1 MNKIQT
7 LNAFWN
13 SFGLK
18 AYDETSVPEYI
29 TDDQGNKV
37 KLEPPYITYEVS
49 DDEFGNVLMRTASL
63 WYRSSSWE
71 EVTAKEQEIAE
82 YITRG
87 GRMLAYDGGAIWL
100 QKSTPWAQRMSEPS
114 DDMIRR
120 IVLNVSIEFLD

>member
-49 DDEFGNVLMRTASL
+49 SDNFGNTLMQSASI

-71 EVTAKEQEIAE
+71 EISLKEQEIAE

-87 GRMLAYDGGAIWL
+87 GRTLAYDGGAMWL
-100 QKSTPWAQRMSEPS
+100 QMGTPWAQRMSEPS
-114 DDMIRR
+114 DDMVRR
-120 IVLNVSIEFLD
+120 IVLSVLVEFLD